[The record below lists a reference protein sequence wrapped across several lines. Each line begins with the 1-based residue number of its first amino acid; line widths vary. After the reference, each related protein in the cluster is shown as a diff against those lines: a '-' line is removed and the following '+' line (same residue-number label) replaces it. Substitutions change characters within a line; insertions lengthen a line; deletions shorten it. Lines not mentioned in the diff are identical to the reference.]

1 MESLSEIVEYVC
13 HYYGIS
19 DFVGFGVGLGAN
31 VFVRLAQ
38 RRPKFVNGLI
48 LINCDISAASWVEWA
63 YQKIMFKSL
72 KNNLTMPDNVIEHL
86 LWYHLG
92 PDSCSKNLISI
103 FKHYFKT
110 QINKQNI
117 SQLLRSFAS
126 RTEIKLSRDLAPNGK
141 TLKGACR
148 TLKVPVLNMVGHN
161 SPHIGATVTFN
172 GKMDPKLCTWM
183 KIQDS
188 GMIIEEQPTKVVEAM
203 KLFLQGLGYNF
214 KKTSMIF

>member
-48 LINCDISAASWVEWA
+48 LINCDISAASWAEWA
-63 YQKIMFKSL
+63 YQKIIFKSL

-92 PDSCSKNLISI
+92 PESCSKNLISI

-110 QINKQNI
+110 QVNKQNI
-117 SQLLRSFAS
+117 SQLLKSFAS
-126 RTEIKLSRDLAPNGK
+126 RTEIKLSRDLAANGK

-148 TLKVPVLNMVGHN
+148 
-161 SPHIGATVTFN
+161 
-172 GKMDPKLCTWM
+172 
-183 KIQDS
+183 
-188 GMIIEEQPTKVVEAM
+188 
-203 KLFLQGLGYNF
+203 
-214 KKTSMIF
+214 